1 MKKISNPRAMFAPE
15 RLPDSYFSAGTP
27 WDGLPKFKLWEDDET
42 DRLQAEQALLP
53 IEARMPTNP
62 GCEPTED
69 ELKASQ
75 LSEELRLRKNF
86 LKLVLGE
93 PSNQVEAD
101 QYVAQWE
108 ASKDYWQ

>member
-1 MKKISNPRAMFAPE
+1 MEQIRNPKAEFGTQG
-15 RLPDSYFSAGTP
+15 LPDSYFSAGTP
-27 WDGLPKFKLWEDDET
+27 WDGCPKFVYWRDDET
-42 DRLQAEQALLP
+42 DRIQAELNQLP
-53 IEARMPTNP
+53 MNARMPTNP

-69 ELKASQ
+69 DLKASQ
-75 LSEELRLRKNF
+75 LSEELSLRKNF

-93 PSNQVEAD
+93 PSNQVEAE